1 MEDYTK
7 LCFMI
12 IKKTRLEDMDKN
24 RTESMFYHKS
34 ELKRQIT
41 FHLGDFQFWIGYT
54 FSIFQWFSIVICWE
68 MNT

>member
-1 MEDYTK
+1 
-7 LCFMI
+7 MI

-41 FHLGDFQFWIGYT
+41 FHLGDFQF
-54 FSIFQWFSIVICWE
+54 
-68 MNT
+68 